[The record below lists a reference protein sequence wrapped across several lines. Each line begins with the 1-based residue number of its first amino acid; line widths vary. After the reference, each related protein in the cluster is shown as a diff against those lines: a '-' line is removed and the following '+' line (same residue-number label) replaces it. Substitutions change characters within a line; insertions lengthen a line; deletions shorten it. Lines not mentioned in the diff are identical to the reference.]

1 MLIMN
6 FIWPID
12 DQWNHC
18 NVRSVLQRP
27 DIESDWTELYCAI
40 NGILWDDLINLHNHE
55 HNDRMSMSVAIS
67 ERIDNE
73 LTEIG
78 AEAEVPIFSKKL
90 VSSRDDRYRIWK
102 KLGPIAIDYSFGHPD
117 GLRWKLNRLATA
129 IIPNQH
135 SMENQ
140 CQLGVLIVATESLRK
155 AAKFDAKANWETA
168 IEDLNIMAAQ
178 LQAPIFILGLKN
190 PETFT
195 MIDYGRGKKPRSHVK
210 KLV

>member
-1 MLIMN
+1 MKAMN

-27 DIESDWTELYCAI
+27 DIEPYWTELYQAI
-40 NGILWDDLINLHNHE
+40 NGIQWDDLINLHNHE
-55 HNDRMSMSVAIS
+55 HNHRMSMSVAIS
-67 ERIDNE
+67 ERIDDQ
-73 LTEIG
+73 LTELG
-78 AEAEVPIFSKKL
+78 AKDNVPIFSEKL
-90 VSSRDDRYRIWK
+90 VDGKEDRYRIWK
-102 KLGPIAIDYSFGHPD
+102 KLGPIAIDYAFGHPD
-117 GLRWKLNRLATA
+117 GLRWKLNRLASS
-129 IIPNQH
+129 IIPNKH

-155 AAKFDAKANWETA
+155 TAKFDAKANWETA

-178 LQAPIFILGLKN
+178 LQAPIFIMGLKD

-195 MIDYGRGKKPRSHVK
+195 MIDYGKGKKPRSYVK